1 MLSKKTF
8 FATFSTLGFVI
19 KIVSEF
25 IHEVC
30 GHGVFVLLFGGKIRS
45 VYISVLWPY
54 ELSYIKW
61 SLPNDVGSVQ
71 MAWLYGGGIFACL
84 LTSFVIQFIL
94 FWKKKVL
101 WFWSIML
108 FWLAFWT
115 LLNSTGYLIIG
126 GLVPFGDVEELISLG
141 VFTAYSSLLCGLL
154 LFAAG
159 FIALS
164 WILRKVFKEVYSLK
178 KASFAVSLFWFII
191 PLLVIMIIVSPE
203 RDLGWSYLP
212 FSFIPFFMS
221 IALEYFLSKQEVY
234 KNPNEISQQQSCNQ
248 SSCYEY

>member
-1 MLSKKTF
+1 LLSKKTF
-8 FATFSTLGFVI
+8 FATFLTLGFVI

-94 FWKKKVL
+94 FWKKKFT
-101 WFWSIML
+101 WPWTMAL

-115 LLNSTGYLIIG
+115 LLNSAGYLIIG
-126 GLVPFGDVEELISLG
+126 GLVPFGDIAKLISLG
-141 VFTAYSSLLCGLL
+141 VFTAYSSLLCGLF

-159 FIALS
+159 FISFS
-164 WILRKVFKEVYSLK
+164 WILRKVFMKVYSLK
-178 KASFAVSLFWFII
+178 KASFAVSLFWLII

-203 RDLGWSYLP
+203 RGLGWSYLP
-212 FSFIPFFMS
+212 LSFIPFFLS
-221 IALEYFLSKQEVY
+221 IALEYSLFLSKQEAY
-234 KNPNEISQQQSCNQ
+234 ENPNEIS
-248 SSCYEY
+248 